1 MTTFYTTPG
10 YRSWDP
16 SLIVLFSFAIFFA
29 MILADAAYALILG
42 AVVALLWR
50 RMGRS
55 AGGRQARIMLA
66 GIVAVAFVYG
76 VLAGAYFGVAPAKG
90 TLLARMAIIDV
101 EDFQSMMRVSIV
113 VGVLQIALANAEVA
127 WRNWG
132 SPVAIAR
139 IGWIVALLSGLG
151 IWLAP
156 SALWHVVL
164 AAGLVARFSE
174 LGIWLASSASRY
186 VALPPGLVARFSELE
201 IWLAPSALWY
211 VVLAGGLVL
220 VVLGSAGER
229 SIQRPRD
236 WLLRAAD
243 GFLAITHVTK
253 LFGDVLS
260 YMRLFALG
268 LASASLATTF
278 NALAGE
284 IAHGLPGIGILFA
297 ILVLLFGHTINIA
310 LGILSGVVHGLR
322 LNYIE
327 FFGWALAGEGQP
339 FKAFAHRS
347 TVK

>member
-1 MTTFYTTPG
+1 MEHGARGQPN
-10 YRSWDP
+10 
-16 SLIVLFSFAIFFA
+16 
-29 MILADAAYALILG
+29 LALAA
-42 AVVALLWR
+42 VALVDRPALQFGIAGLAAARARPTFAPAQRKQR
-50 RMGRS
+50 RPALRLGPEPLPELALAQTLDPPPNPTLRTHPLTPPRPKP
-55 AGGRQARIMLA
+55 AWMLA
-66 GIVAVAFVYG
+66 RGRLG
-76 VLAGAYFGVAPAKG
+76 D
-90 TLLARMAIIDV
+90 TDN
-101 EDFQSMMRVSIV
+101 Q
-113 VGVLQIALANAEVA
+113 
-127 WRNWG
+127 
-132 SPVAIAR
+132 
-139 IGWIVALLSGLG
+139 LG

-284 IAHGLPGIGILFA
+284 IAHGLSGIGILFA

-347 TVK
+347 TVE